1 MKKILI
7 SIALLAVIVFLG
19 FWLVSLFTVPMEFE
33 KQIAQREGAVIQRL
47 KDIRKAQR
55 SFRSKN
61 AKFAASFDELIAF
74 VQNDSLEMI
83 KAIGSEDDS
92 VANARGLVSRIKYK
106 IAVKDTLFPKGYD
119 ANNLRFVPFSKE
131 ATGELKQLKMDTASI
146 VTESKVRVPVFEA
159 FAPYAYFIKDLN
171 HQEVINYRDY
181 KTNTLGKDD
190 GLKVGSLTTTN
201 NEAGNW
207 E

>member
-7 SIALLAVIVFLG
+7 SVALLALIVFLG
-19 FWLVSLFTVPMEFE
+19 FWLVNLFTVPMEFE
-33 KQIAQREGAVIQRL
+33 AQIAKRENAVIKQL

-61 AKFAASFDELIAF
+61 ARFAASFDELINF
-74 VQNDSLEMI
+74 INNDSLEMV

-92 VANARGLVSRIKYK
+92 VANARGLVSRVKYK

-119 ANNLRFVPFSKE
+119 AQTIKYIPFSKE
-131 ATGELKQLKMDTASI
+131 ATGSVKEFKMDTASI

-159 FAPYAYFIKDLN
+159 FAAYPYFIIDLDK
-171 HQEVINYRDY
+171 QEVINYRDY
-181 KTNTLGKDD
+181 KMNTLKKDD
-190 GLKVGSLTTTN
+190 GLKVGSLTMTN